1 MAPSQLNFNYR
12 EQLANGATEH
22 YLDEHCPSSAK
33 PGVFKAELPLVNSY
47 ETPMTGS
54 VRLLAYMVSPAT
66 TLLFL

>member
-1 MAPSQLNFNYR
+1 MAPSHLNFNYR
-12 EQLANGATEH
+12 EKLANGANEH
-22 YLDEHCPSSAK
+22 YLDEHCPSSDK
-33 PGVFKAELPLVNSY
+33 HGVFKAEHPLVNSY